1 MDLRAA
7 RGGISQAV
15 AAADRPRNQRP
26 ERASQIPERRS
37 GFDHFAERAS
47 DVVGQASFFIAALL
61 LVLVWI
67 PTILV
72 FHSADTWQLV
82 ISTITSVMAFLLVAL
97 LQNSQRRTDIALHR
111 KLDALAEALLIVMS
125 EQDGEDGHDLRS
137 SVEDLRAAIGL
148 EERI

>member
-1 MDLRAA
+1 
-7 RGGISQAV
+7 
-15 AAADRPRNQRP
+15 
-26 ERASQIPERRS
+26 
-37 GFDHFAERAS
+37 
-47 DVVGQASFFIAALL
+47 VGQASFFIAALL

-67 PTILV
+67 PSILV

-125 EQDGEDGHDLRS
+125 EQDAEDGGELRS